1 MIEALVIQKR
11 LLVESH
17 ANLLEFT
24 LASYEALCGLKK
36 QPKMELQRHETAI
49 KEAFE
54 RAHKLLKEGLGPKPS
69 FGQSYNRVRILL
81 RYMELGDSAEDAVAR
96 HMLVTRFGNK
106 EAHRE

>member
-1 MIEALVIQKR
+1 MLIEA
-11 LLVESH
+11 H

-54 RAHKLLKEGLGPKPS
+54 RAHKLLKEGLGPKPP
-69 FGQSYNRVRILL
+69 FGQSYNRVRTLASLL
-81 RYMELGDSAEDAVAR
+81 RAWGLSGGRGGSPHAGDPLRQPRSSPGVIGSRDA
-96 HMLVTRFGNK
+96 
-106 EAHRE
+106 

>member
-1 MIEALVIQKR
+1 MLIEA
-11 LLVESH
+11 H

-54 RAHKLLKEGLGPKPS
+54 RAHKLLKEGLGPKPRLAS
-69 FGQSYNRVRILL
+69 PTIGFAPLL
-81 RYMELGDSAEDAVAR
+81 RYCELGDSAEDAVAR
-96 HMLVTRFGNK
+96 HMLVTRFGNQ